1 MEQKTNKV
9 GIKGWLALLVLCI
22 MFSGVLKNVEGPL
35 KALDFSN
42 LVGAWGKIGESGQNF
57 IGKGGTGAREG
68 MMQALSL
75 IPAISFAVAIIEV
88 VTQLG
93 AIDAGVKVFTPLLRP
108 LLGIPGECGIAFVS
122 SFTSSDVGSV
132 MTRDLYNKGK
142 ISEKERAIFT
152 AYQYAGS
159 AVVLNTINTQ
169 AALLPIILFA
179 TGPVIVVLFVCKL
192 LGANLVRLILTLQE
206 KKHKEA

>member
-132 MTRDLYNKGK
+132 MTRDLYNEGK
-142 ISEKERAIFT
+142 INEKERAIFT

>member
-9 GIKGWLALLVLCI
+9 GIKGWLALIVLCI
-22 MFSGVLKNVEGPL
+22 MFSGVLKDVEGPL

-75 IPAISFAVAIIEV
+75 IPAIAFAVAIIDV

-93 AIDAGVKVFTPLLRP
+93 AMDAGVKVFTPLLRP

-122 SFTSSDVGSV
+122 TFTSSDVGSV
-132 MTRDLYNKGK
+132 MTRDLYNEGK
-142 ISEKERAIFT
+142 INEKERAIFT

>member
-132 MTRDLYNKGK
+132 MTRDLYNEGK
-142 ISEKERAIFT
+142 ITEKERAIFT

>member
-22 MFSGVLKNVEGPL
+22 MFSGVLKDVEGPL

-75 IPAISFAVAIIEV
+75 IPAIAFAVAIIDV

-93 AIDAGVKVFTPLLRP
+93 AMDAGVKVFTPLLRP

-122 SFTSSDVGSV
+122 TFTSSDVGSV
-132 MTRDLYNKGK
+132 MTRDLYNEGK

>member
-1 MEQKTNKV
+1 M
-9 GIKGWLALLVLCI
+9 LVLCI
-22 MFSGVLKNVEGPL
+22 MFSGVLKDVEGPL

-75 IPAISFAVAIIEV
+75 IPAIAFAVAIIDV

-93 AIDAGVKVFTPLLRP
+93 AMDAGVKVFTPLLRP

-122 SFTSSDVGSV
+122 TFTSSDVGSV
-132 MTRDLYNKGK
+132 MTRDLYNEGK